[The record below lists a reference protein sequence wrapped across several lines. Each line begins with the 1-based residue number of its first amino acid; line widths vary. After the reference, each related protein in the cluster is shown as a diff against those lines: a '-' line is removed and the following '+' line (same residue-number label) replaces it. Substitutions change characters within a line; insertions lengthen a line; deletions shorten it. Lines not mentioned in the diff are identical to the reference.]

1 MFRKLYEWTISLAG
15 RPRAPVALG
24 AVSFA
29 ESSFFPIPPDV
40 VLVPMALARPDRAW
54 LYAAICTVT
63 SVLGGL
69 VGYMIGWLLYD
80 TVGAWVIRLYGLEGK
95 AEAFRAQYAAIG
107 HWVILIKG
115 FTPIPFKLVTIMSGA
130 ASYDLFWFV
139 LLSTL
144 TRGGRFFAVA
154 GLMNRFAGPV
164 KAVLE
169 KHTDLVVI
177 VIVAAIVAGF
187 LIARWLI

>member
-1 MFRKLYEWTISLAG
+1 MFRRLYDWTISLAD

-40 VLVPMALARPDRAW
+40 VLVPMTLARPERAW
-54 LYAAICTVT
+54 FYAAICTVT
-63 SVLGGL
+63 SVLGGI
-69 VGYMIGWLLYD
+69 VGYLIGWLLFD
-80 TVGAWVIRLYGLEGK
+80 TIGQWLIQVYGLEGK
-95 AEAFRAQYAAIG
+95 ADTFRQQFAAWG

-130 ASYDLFWFV
+130 AHYDLLWFI
-139 LLSTL
+139 LLSTV

-154 GLMNRFAGPV
+154 GLLNRFAGPIR
-164 KAVLE
+164 ALIE

-177 VIVAAIVAGF
+177 VLVVTIIGGF

>member
-1 MFRKLYEWTISLAG
+1 MFRRLYDWTISLAG
-15 RPRAPVALG
+15 RPRAPLALG

-69 VGYMIGWLLYD
+69 VGYLIGWLLYD
-80 TVGAWVIRLYGLEGK
+80 SVGQWVIGLYGLQEK
-95 AEAFRAQYAAIG
+95 AEAFRQQYASIG

-130 ASYDLFWFV
+130 AHYDLFWFV
-139 LLSTL
+139 ALSTL
-144 TRGGRFFAVA
+144 TRGARFFAVA
-154 GLMNRFAGPV
+154 GLLNRFAGPV
-164 KAVLE
+164 RAVLE

-177 VIVAAIVAGF
+177 VVVAAIVGGF